1 MFVHAEGEED
11 DLEDGD
17 LSCFI
22 RLGTDFTSNFYEYEI
37 QLKPTPH
44 YATSPDEIWPSSN
57 EIDIAFE
64 IFQLAKQ
71 ERNFN
76 NADVSSPYIK
86 YASGG
91 KITVVGNP
99 NLSQVKTIMIGVR
112 NPKKTSFNS
121 DDDGLSKCGQIW
133 VNELRLTDFDE
144 YGGWAANGRLTARV
158 ADIGNVTIS
167 GNLSTIGFGS
177 IEKKV
182 NERQKYLSLI
192 HI

>member
-1 MFVHAEGEED
+1 MQPPVIPSSKPVPPCTVVNLLPSTTSRTKNNED
-11 DLEDGD
+11 SMSVKLIAH
-17 LSCFI
+17 S
-22 RLGTDFTSNFYEYEI
+22 EI
-37 QLKPTPH
+37 SLKPTPH
-44 YATSPDEIWPSSN
+44 FATSPEEIWPESN

-86 YASGG
+86 YSSGG

-112 NPKKTSFNS
+112 NPKKTSFNTE
-121 DDDGLSKCGQIW
+121 DDGLPKCGQIW

-158 ADIGNVTIS
+158 ADVGNVVILE
-167 GNLSTIGFGS
+167 NFLLLEQIP
-177 IEKKV
+177 
-182 NERQKYLSLI
+182 
-192 HI
+192 

>member
-11 DLEDGD
+11 NLQEGD

-37 QLKPTPH
+37 LLDPTPH
-44 YATSPDEIWPSSN
+44 YATSPAEIWPLSN
-57 EIDIAFE
+57 EIVIAFE
-64 IFQLAKQ
+64 IFQFAKQ

-112 NPKKTSFNS
+112 NPKKTLLIVMMMGCPS
-121 DDDGLSKCGQIW
+121 
-133 VNELRLTDFDE
+133 VVR
-144 YGGWAANGRLTARV
+144 
-158 ADIGNVTIS
+158 
-167 GNLSTIGFGS
+167 FG
-177 IEKKV
+177 
-182 NERQKYLSLI
+182 
-192 HI
+192 